1 LKQVG
6 INNHERVEK
15 VVEMIVKKA
24 QMEEHMS
31 ATYAQL
37 CKVLSNDWITKT
49 DGGEDYDASKEFKNA
64 LLIR

>member
-1 LKQVG
+1 
-6 INNHERVEK
+6 
-15 VVEMIVKKA
+15 MIVKKA